1 MTRIHCLDLDFQGRA
16 RAIAAYLVMAPE
28 GPLLVETGPA
38 STLPTLLARMAEHG
52 VRPAELRGIF
62 VSHIHLD
69 HAGAAGHL
77 AHAAAPVYVHPA
89 GAPHLVDPSR
99 LLASAGRVY
108 GQEMD
113 RLWGQMRP
121 LPEAWVIPVAD
132 GQVVERAGLAFEA
145 IETPGH
151 ARHHHVWRLG
161 DRAFTG
167 DAAGVRLPGQRLVAL
182 PAPPPEFDLEAWER
196 TIARLAALDLEE
208 ILPTH
213 FGPHRDVAW
222 QLQRFGEVLREA
234 AGLIRQ
240 GLQEGLDREALL
252 ARYRDWDRAQA
263 EAAGL
268 NEADLAAYA
277 KANPLAM
284 SVDGIARYWRKLAER
299 DAQPLG

>member
-28 GPLLVETGPA
+28 GPILVETGPV
-38 STLPTLLARMAEHG
+38 STLPTLLKRMAERG
-52 VRPAELRGIF
+52 VVPADLRGIF
-62 VSHIHLD
+62 VTHIHLD

-77 AHAAAPVYVHPA
+77 AHPKAPVYVHPA

-108 GQEMD
+108 GEDMD
-113 RLWGQMRP
+113 RLWGRMRA
-121 LPEAWVIPVAD
+121 LPDALVIPVAD
-132 GQVVERAGLAFEA
+132 GEVIERAGLAFEA

-151 ARHHHVWRLG
+151 ARHHHAWRLG

-167 DAAGVRLPGQRLVAL
+167 DAAGVRLPGQKLVAL

-196 TIARLAALDLEE
+196 TIARLEGLQLAE

-222 QLQRFGEVLREA
+222 QLQRFALILREA
-234 AGLIRQ
+234 AGMIKE
-240 GLQEGLDREALL
+240 GMDEGLERDALL

-268 NEADLAAYA
+268 CEADLAAYA

-284 SVDGIARYWRKLAER
+284 SVDGIARYWRKRSER
-299 DAQPLG
+299 EAG